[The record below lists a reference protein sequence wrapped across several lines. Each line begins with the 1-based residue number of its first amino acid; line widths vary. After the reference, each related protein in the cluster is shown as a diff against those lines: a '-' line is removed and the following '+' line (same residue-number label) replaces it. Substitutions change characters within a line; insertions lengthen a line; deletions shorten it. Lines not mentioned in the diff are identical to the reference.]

1 MQIVSEIVNIPNNGN
16 PNTEYILSELKK
28 LDITPLRWAI
38 VKISNDFFTI
48 NCAYD
53 KISLE

>member
-16 PNTEYILSELKK
+16 PTTEYVLSELKK
-28 LDITPLRWAI
+28 MGITPLRWAI
-38 VKISNDFFTI
+38 VKITNETYTV

-53 KISLE
+53 KD